1 MKHGPSKRRPPKL
14 LDNETKE
21 PYTNDSPVFIN
32 SPTKS
37 VGNLKNMINNISK
50 NLTPRNDRRSKSKGN
65 ITNTDS
71 RSHSPSDS
79 PRFASIKPLCESPT
93 INPNN
98 LKDVMSYT
106 EAPDAY
112 LGELAFLQIH
122 KSKLDTKSLRILIDE
137 DDKIAIFHN
146 YISDYAQIRET
157 LKHETKGWINPD
169 LFEKHK
175 TENDVLLV
183 D

>member
-1 MKHGPSKRRPPKL
+1 M
-14 LDNETKE
+14 LDNEVKE

-50 NLTPRNDRRSKSKGN
+50 NLTPRVDRTSKSKHSRTD
-65 ITNTDS
+65 TNS
-71 RSHSPSDS
+71 RVQSPTES
-79 PRFASIKPLCESPT
+79 PRFTTKKPLCESPT

-106 EAPDAY
+106 ADPEAY

-122 KSKLDTKSLRILIDE
+122 KSKLESKSLRILIDE
-137 DDKIAIFHN
+137 DDQIAIFHN
-146 YISDYAQIRET
+146 YISDYAQIKET

-169 LFEKHK
+169 LFERHK
-175 TENDVLLV
+175 SEDDVLLV